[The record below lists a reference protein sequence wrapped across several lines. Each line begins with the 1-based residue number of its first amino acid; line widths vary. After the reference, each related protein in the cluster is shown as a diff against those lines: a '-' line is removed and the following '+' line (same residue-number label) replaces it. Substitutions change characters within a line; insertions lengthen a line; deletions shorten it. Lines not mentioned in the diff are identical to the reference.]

1 VTTDPLPVST
11 PAAQGVAAK
20 GIQAFLDAL
29 ETASGA
35 DPHSLIVLRHGCVI
49 VSGWWS
55 PYTPARPHLLYSLSK
70 SFASTAVSFAIAD
83 GLLRLDDPVIAYFPE
98 LDAEITGARARSV
111 LVRHVAA
118 MASGRV
124 DDTWQRALSA
134 EPKKSGWRH
143 RRKTRPWWRRL
154 VALGAVPKIGVYG
167 QRRCAHR

>member
-1 VTTDPLPVST
+1 MTTDPLPVST

-55 PYTPARPHLLYSLSK
+55 PYTPAWPHLLYSLSK

-83 GLLRLDDPVIAYFPE
+83 GLLRLDDPVIVYFPE
-98 LDAEITGARARSV
+98 LDAEITGAGAVGPGAPRRRYGERARG
-111 LVRHVAA
+111 RH
-118 MASGRV
+118 MATGV
-124 DDTWQRALSA
+124 VCRA
-134 EPKKSGWRH
+134 
-143 RRKTRPWWRRL
+143 
-154 VALGAVPKIGVYG
+154 
-167 QRRCAHR
+167 